1 MEEEE
6 KRPPPGGIQT
16 YDLLIMRFVLL
27 RCATTLAKMNLFL
40 VVKYHSGAN
49 FVSPSSSLA
58 FLGSWSRK
66 VCDYMRPTQ
75 DVWRQ
80 GNN

>member
-27 RCATTLAKMNLFL
+27 RSCATTLAKMNLFL

-58 FLGSWSRK
+58 FLG
-66 VCDYMRPTQ
+66 P
-75 DVWRQ
+75 
-80 GNN
+80 

>member
-16 YDLLIMRFVLL
+16 NDLLIMRFVLL
-27 RCATTLAKMNLFL
+27 RCATTLAKTNLFL
-40 VVKYHSGAN
+40 VIKSHSGAN